1 MAEVVFTDDNFQSE
15 VIDSEG
21 VVLVDFYATWCGP
34 CKMTAPIIAELAEE
48 YEGKCKIGKLDV
60 DDNQETASKFKVQ
73 SIPTIII
80 FKDGEEVDRMVGFQ
94 NKESLKQNI
103 EDALG

>member
-15 VIDSEG
+15 VLDSSG
-21 VVLVDFYATWCGP
+21 VVMVDFHAIWCGP
-34 CKMTAPIIAELAEE
+34 CKMAAPIIAELSEE

-60 DDNQETASKFKVQ
+60 DENQEVARKYGVQ

-80 FKDGEEVDRMVGFQ
+80 FKDGEEVDRLVGFQ
-94 NKESLKQNI
+94 GKEALKEHIDN
-103 EDALG
+103 AL